1 MFRRAAGRNPLK
13 HSLSNRRS
21 SVPRPAPTPRRSLT
35 PLYVIMGLVLLAGLA
50 LLVTQMRRSKGAGAN
65 TAAATAVPLTPEQ
78 LQRVQG
84 ISRGRADAPIT
95 IYEFADYACPH
106 CAQFAA
112 LVEPVI
118 FERLVD
124 TGKVRWVFY
133 DFPLGFKWSWL
144 SARAGRCGG
153 EQGKFWEFHALL
165 LGRQQEWAFDN
176 DPIEKW
182 APLAQQV
189 GMDVDKFEECVRSDR
204 FQKEVTEH
212 SQFGNAL
219 GVGGTPTL
227 FVNGRKIE
235 TPPTYTALEQQLREI
250 VPSAFADAPA
260 AAAPEGGTPAAP
272 IGTSPAP
279 APAGGA
285 TAP

>member
-1 MFRRAAGRNPLK
+1 M
-13 HSLSNRRS
+13 
-21 SVPRPAPTPRRSLT
+21 PRPAPTPRRSLT
-35 PLYVIMGLVLLAGLA
+35 PLYVILGLVLLAGIA
-50 LLVTQMRRSKGAGAN
+50 LLVTQMSRSKGAGAN
-65 TAAATAVPLTPEQ
+65 AALANTVPLTPEQ

-95 IYEFADYACPH
+95 IYEFADYQCPH

-124 TGKVRWVFY
+124 TGKARYVFY
-133 DFPLGFKWSWL
+133 DFPVGFKWSWL
-144 SARAGRCGG
+144 SARAGRCGN
-153 EQGKFWEFHALL
+153 EQGKFWELHALIL
-165 LGRQQEWAFDN
+165 ARQQEWAFDN
-176 DPIEKW
+176 DPISKW
-182 APLAQQV
+182 SPLAQQV
-189 GMDVDKFEECVRSDR
+189 GMDVEKFEECVRSDR

-212 SQFGNAL
+212 AQFGQAL

-235 TPPTYTALEQQLREI
+235 TPSSYSRFEQQLREI

-260 AAAPEGGTPAAP
+260 AAPAAP
-272 IGTSPAP
+272 AGDAPAGTIGTSPA

-285 TAP
+285 TTP